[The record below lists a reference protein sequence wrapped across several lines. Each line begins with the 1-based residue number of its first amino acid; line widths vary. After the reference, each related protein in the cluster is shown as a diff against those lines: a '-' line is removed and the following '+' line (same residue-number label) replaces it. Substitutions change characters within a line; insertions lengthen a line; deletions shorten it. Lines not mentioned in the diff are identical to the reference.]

1 MSFAEEIS
9 TFQGYLQIFAELI
22 FVFQRERA
30 EFWGNTRHASDVA
43 CSGCSTS
50 YMQIQQ
56 NNGLDG
62 FRWKRRKFT
71 TEW

>member
-1 MSFAEEIS
+1 MMSFAEEIS
-9 TFQGYLQIFAELI
+9 TFFAELI
-22 FVFQRERA
+22 FVFQGEPA

-56 NNGLDG
+56 KKWT
-62 FRWKRRKFT
+62 RWV
-71 TEW
+71 